1 MMDKIEIKNQEN
13 DKDKKNSN
21 KKNEDLI
28 IIKWNEILMD
38 EIEKQLKL
46 KMH

>member
-1 MMDKIEIKNQEN
+1 MT
-13 DKDKKNSN
+13 DKKIAI

>member
-1 MMDKIEIKNQEN
+1 MIKI
-13 DKDKKNSN
+13 KKNNN

>member
-1 MMDKIEIKNQEN
+1 MTKI
-13 DKDKKNSN
+13 KKIAI

>member
-1 MMDKIEIKNQEN
+1 MT
-13 DKDKKNSN
+13 DKKIAI
-21 KKNEDLI
+21 KKNKDLI